1 MDRIKNSIES
11 LEKDLVEID
20 NLLKIATRNNI
31 KRQLEQYKFSISDQ
45 LQSELR
51 LLEQEK
57 KQMLEKSETPTEDS
71 SLSFSTITKYAF
83 DNTNDLFKFSK

>member
-11 LEKDLVEID
+11 LEKDLAEID

-57 KQMLEKSETPTEDS
+57 KQMLEKSEKTNEDS

-83 DNTNDLFKFSK
+83 DNTNDLFKFPK